1 MSHVTRIYL
10 PHISMSH
17 VTYVQPIAFEVWSNS
32 NLLSQPHEE
41 GMEAKLER
49 KKIKRFVGT
58 QPKKRT
64 GPGQM
69 AQAPRAG
76 TGVSACKSCVVG
88 AQLCLLAMAI
98 FPCVV
103 LSCALTLIS
112 VYYCQPQKRERG
124 KKNRKENSSIW
135 SFRIPTAI
143 FCTKNWCNLGLLPT
157 PLHGSLFN
165 VRGKSDLENEVN
177 DRDLRLKK

>member
-49 KKIKRFVGT
+49 KKTKRFVGT

-69 AQAPRAG
+69 AQTPRAG

-112 VYYCQPQKRERG
+112 VYYCQPQKRER
-124 KKNRKENSSIW
+124 KKKKEREFEHLVISHPNSNFLYQELVQSW
-135 SFRIPTAI
+135 FASDPSSWVSFQ
-143 FCTKNWCNLGLLPT
+143 CTWQK
-157 PLHGSLFN
+157 
-165 VRGKSDLENEVN
+165 
-177 DRDLRLKK
+177 